1 MKEQENTPVVMTR
14 AQLDDMVKKIKKNR
28 EKFDDLSTVAWTGEY
43 DDLINEPKDFTE
55 DEWEFLWSI

>member
-1 MKEQENTPVVMTR
+1 MKEQENTPVAMTR

>member
-1 MKEQENTPVVMTR
+1 MKEQENTPVAMTR

-28 EKFDDLSTVAWTGEY
+28 EKFDDLSAVAWTGEY

>member
-1 MKEQENTPVVMTR
+1 MEQENKPIAMTR
-14 AQLDDMVKKIKKNR
+14 AQLDDLIQKIKKNR
-28 EKFDDLSTVAWTGEY
+28 DKFGDLSEVAWTGEY